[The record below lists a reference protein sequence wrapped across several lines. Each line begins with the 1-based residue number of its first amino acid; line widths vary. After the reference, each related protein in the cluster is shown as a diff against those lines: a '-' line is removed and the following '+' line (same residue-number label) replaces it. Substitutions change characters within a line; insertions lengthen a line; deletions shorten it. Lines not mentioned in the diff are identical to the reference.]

1 MDSFERL
8 MEIAIERIVAGEDP
22 PAEPIEVPKGEV
34 IPHRPENYKI
44 PEEFPNP
51 PPAAPLDGIE
61 GVKFVLSQC
70 GMNSSQIET
79 FMGSDIKTLK
89 DLFDLRESKIEERIK
104 ELILTSGRG
113 GAQIYAIQAN
123 VFAVCSLMVEYAM
136 AGEGVWNAYEVS
148 LPNLYRWKPDLFE
161 YGDDYG
167 INVDPPMFDPREWV
181 SFKSEMIDYFRQVF
195 GIGKVPLFYV
205 IRDDDDPTWSTEYT
219 TRYVEERVWNM
230 PHFGLAFELNNAK
243 VHRQLVKV
251 LRGTEA
257 WPYVAV
263 EVKEGRNAWKRLCR
277 QYDGLDEMDRRHEI
291 AYQELMKVHYTS
303 EDELPMTQYVQEMS
317 KWFRILAQNG
327 EWGPGLEQQ
336 KIKIFL
342 GNIQNPSVY
351 LLSHIEYVRNCF
363 ELRDNFERVTNFLVE
378 AVRVEMTVDWTAF
391 DWIPA

>member
-1 MDSFERL
+1 MD
-8 MEIAIERIVAGEDP
+8 
-22 PAEPIEVPKGEV
+22 
-34 IPHRPENYKI
+34 
-44 PEEFPNP
+44 
-51 PPAAPLDGIE
+51 
-61 GVKFVLSQC
+61 
-70 GMNSSQIET
+70 
-79 FMGSDIKTLK
+79 DIKKLK
-89 DLFDLRESKIEERIK
+89 DLFDLKGSEIEQRIK
-104 ELILTSGRG
+104 DVMQTSEGG
-113 GAQIYAIQAN
+113 GAQKYRMQGN
-123 VFAVCSLMVEYAM
+123 VFAVGSLLAELAI
-136 AGEGVWNAYEVS
+136 AGNGVWNAYKVS
-148 LPNLYRWKPDLFE
+148 LPYLQEWKTELREFNINYRIAVE
-161 YGDDYG
+161 
-167 INVDPPMFDPREWV
+167 PPMFDPREWV
-181 SFKSEMIDYFRQVF
+181 SFKSKMIDYFRQVI

-205 IRDDDDPTWSTEYT
+205 IRNDDDPTWSTEYT

-342 GNIQNPSVY
+342 GQIQNPSEY
-351 LLSHIEYVRNCF
+351 LLSHIDYVRNRSD
-363 ELRDNFERVTNFLVE
+363 LRNNFERAANFLVE
-378 AVRVEMTVDWTAF
+378 AVKVEMTVDWTAF

>member
-44 PEEFPNP
+44 PEDFPNP

-89 DLFDLRESKIEERIK
+89 DLFDLRESEIEECIK
-104 ELILTSGRG
+104 ELILTSVRG
-113 GAQIYAIQAN
+113 GAQKYRMQAN
-123 VFAVCSLMVEYAM
+123 VFAVGSLLAELAI
-136 AGEGVWNAYEVS
+136 AGNGVWNAYEVS
-148 LPNLYRWKPDLFE
+148 LPYLQEWKTELCEFNINYRIAVE
-161 YGDDYG
+161 
-167 INVDPPMFDPREWV
+167 PPMFDPREWV
-181 SFKSEMIDYFRQVF
+181 SFKSKMIDYFRQVI

-291 AYQELMKVHYTS
+291 AYQELMKVH
-303 EDELPMTQYVQEMS
+303 P
-317 KWFRILAQNG
+317 K
-327 EWGPGLEQQ
+327 
-336 KIKIFL
+336 
-342 GNIQNPSVY
+342 
-351 LLSHIEYVRNCF
+351 
-363 ELRDNFERVTNFLVE
+363 TNSQ
-378 AVRVEMTVDWTAF
+378 
-391 DWIPA
+391 